1 MLASRRAAA
10 LRTSFPG
17 YFSAARAA
25 AKNGGDGQRRTAEPF
40 APKENH
46 LPTQPPS
53 DPTSFYRSL
62 AKLGGKH
69 ALFGRWLEDRVSRL
83 PVPVPNHTGS
93 DSAFD
98 DENSF
103 YVHPSL
109 EARRAP
115 GAGVGVFAASA
126 IAPGHV
132 VFRVPSALFETLS
145 ATHAQTVARRR
156 AFEFVE
162 RCEKTCA
169 ALGAPSFATHALF
182 ALHVLFELGDVDS
195 ENRGYLASLPSSR
208 MTDGNALDAHVDDAS
223 DVDENAEM
231 SVPLLWDARK
241 LATLRGT
248 PTLAAVA
255 RRRAFVEAFHA
266 ALFGENAENN
276 SVSLHQFKWALST
289 ILSRA
294 TSGARAPYALA
305 PGVDLFNHGGA
316 DANCALEAKRFL
328 GSLTRAETDLSF
340 SETETAK
347 EYASLAVSCVSG
359 ASADA
364 QLTISYGDAAD
375 NDRLLRVYGF
385 ALPGNPND
393 RRELRLRVE
402 GAALESWRAFE
413 RFGPGIHLARRAILR
428 KHGLPRLASFDELE
442 AEMEHEDAF
451 RTAEKAL
458 GGGVAFRDPGDFRS
472 ALGNAFPDPAENA
485 ETSSEDL
492 NEDSGAVF
500 FDDVELDAEPLRSSG
515 ASSRGDDEERRAAS
529 GSPPR
534 DIVWRCYV
542 AHPAAA
548 PFPARP
554 SSPMDSASPEAERL
568 SDLATAAARGVRGGA
583 VSADA
588 LLAAVRV
595 HLLTGTEPPGPDGHE
610 PDPWAPVSEMNEA
623 ATRAVV
629 GEAAYAALRAH
640 VESLRPNVND
650 QGEGAAT
657 THGQESAAEDH
668 GHSHGHHGHG
678 HHDHGHHDHGAIG
691 DEGERDPFAAPSSD
705 PRAALSPAAAAGA
718 RLDLAGGEAW
728 ARSALALRR
737 GQEEIL
743 EHVLGR
749 SSI

>member
-1 MLASRRAAA
+1 
-10 LRTSFPG
+10 
-17 YFSAARAA
+17 
-25 AKNGGDGQRRTAEPF
+25 
-40 APKENH
+40 
-46 LPTQPPS
+46 
-53 DPTSFYRSL
+53 
-62 AKLGGKH
+62 
-69 ALFGRWLEDRVSRL
+69 
-83 PVPVPNHTGS
+83 
-93 DSAFD
+93 
-98 DENSF
+98 
-103 YVHPSL
+103 
-109 EARRAP
+109 
-115 GAGVGVFAASA
+115 
-126 IAPGHV
+126 
-132 VFRVPSALFETLS
+132 
-145 ATHAQTVARRR
+145 
-156 AFEFVE
+156 
-162 RCEKTCA
+162 
-169 ALGAPSFATHALF
+169 
-182 ALHVLFELGDVDS
+182 
-195 ENRGYLASLPSSR
+195 
-208 MTDGNALDAHVDDAS
+208 
-223 DVDENAEM
+223 
-231 SVPLLWDARK
+231 
-241 LATLRGT
+241 
-248 PTLAAVA
+248 
-255 RRRAFVEAFHA
+255 
-266 ALFGENAENN
+266 
-276 SVSLHQFKWALST
+276 
-289 ILSRA
+289 LSRA

-542 AHPAAA
+542 AHPAAL

-554 SSPMDSASPEAERL
+554 AKPMDSASPEAERL